1 MAEPTSVEEALDL
14 AEYVAPRGLFRVAPL
29 PHWGRIAAI
38 PPGAKILLSC
48 VLRHSDYRPHK
59 CKSLG
64 SCLGGGDTV
73 AVETGLGARTVQRA
87 LRLLEE
93 AGLLWI
99 QRRGR
104 RTTVAKARPP
114 KGANLH
120 KHDLLWIPEWL
131 LRVPYLRPAQKLV
144 YAAISQSA
152 TDLGRTHVSYR
163 DIAYRAGVSRT
174 TAIKAVCHLVEQV
187 AMLRCSDMKHENRY
201 EIRPLEDMKGSF
213 RTDAVVCLATDR
225 SDERYLRALT
235 KQEVNESREQ
245 QP

>member
-1 MAEPTSVEEALDL
+1 MAQQTSIEEMLER
-14 AEYVAPRGLFRVAPL
+14 AEYVAPRGLFRIAPL

-64 SCLGGGDTV
+64 SCFAAVDTL

-93 AGLLWI
+93 AGLLWV

-120 KHDLLWIPEWL
+120 KHNLLWIPEWL

-152 TDLGRTHVSYR
+152 ANIGRTHVSYR

-174 TAIKAVCHLVEQV
+174 TAIKAVRSLVQARMV
-187 AMLRCSDMKHENRY
+187 MCVGARHENLY
-201 EIRPLEDMKGSF
+201 EILPIEDMKGSF
-213 RTDAVVCLATDR
+213 RKDVLVRLTTDR
-225 SDERYLRALT
+225 WDEWYLREAT
-235 KQEVNESREQ
+235 EQEAKEWLER